1 MSARDGYIG
10 RAPGDSQVV
19 IAKQKF
25 EPTGVQTNFTFTSG
39 YTVGYIDVY
48 VNGLRKVNASDYTAS
63 DGSTVNLTS
72 SVGVGT
78 VVELVAYKA
87 FNVANP
93 ISNTTSGS
101 LEVGVNLTVTGTS
114 NVGVVTGGTYY
125 GDGSNLTGL
134 PGQVDLWNKTA
145 AGINTA
151 VSVGIG
157 TTRPDSIARVN
168 NTSILNVGILTAY
181 QLHGDGS
188 NLTGLPGQV
197 DLWSKTAAGINTLSN
212 VGIGTTNPEDL
223 LHLRSGSSGAS
234 SVAAAQLVLESSGS
248 TNWIHFKNPST
259 QNAGL
264 LWSDADATEKAVV
277 MYNHNTDNMEI
288 KGDDDIIFKTDSAT
302 RLTIDASGNSG
313 FTGIVTASKFNGP
326 GNIPQNIQAGSYTL
340 LASDAGRHIF
350 ASGNINTGADD
361 VFSAGDAVTIVNNT
375 AGNLTITRAI
385 TTMYNAATADNNATY
400 TLAGRG
406 MVTILFV
413 AGDEAFISGAG
424 LS

>member
-101 LEVGVNLTVTGTS
+101 LEVGVDLTVTGTS

-375 AGNLTITRAI
+375 AGNLTITRGI
-385 TTMYNAATADNNATY
+385 TTLYNAATADNNSTY

>member
-101 LEVGVNLTVTGTS
+101 LEVGVDLTVTGTS

>member
-101 LEVGVNLTVTGTS
+101 LEVGVDLTVTGTS

-125 GDGSNLTGL
+125 
-134 PGQVDLWNKTA
+134 
-145 AGINTA
+145 
-151 VSVGIG
+151 
-157 TTRPDSIARVN
+157 
-168 NTSILNVGILTAY
+168 
-181 QLHGDGS
+181 GDGS

-264 LWSDADATEKAVV
+264 LWSDADATEKAVI

-375 AGNLTITRAI
+375 AGNLTITRGI
-385 TTMYNAATADNNATY
+385 TTLYNAATADNNSTY